1 VELPRL
7 IGKLKIFRDNALVA
21 EYQSA
26 SSSVS
31 VPMPLPGFWR
41 VEVER
46 DGKPWIVSGQI
57 LVK

>member
-1 VELPRL
+1 
-7 IGKLKIFRDNALVA
+7 
-21 EYQSA
+21 
-26 SSSVS
+26 
-31 VPMPLPGFWR
+31 MPLPGFWR